1 MKNIEQIAK
10 KLGIKKS
17 QLYVHGPYIAKLLID
32 DKPIEKKKAKLVLV
46 TAMTP
51 TKAGEGKTTTSIGL
65 TDGLNKVLKKQDKVA
80 VACLR
85 QPSMGPLFGMKGG
98 ATGGGLATVEPS
110 DNINVH
116 FTGDL
121 HAISSASLLIGA
133 MIENE
138 IYQGNSLNIDP
149 QRIVFPR
156 ALDVNDRSLREIDV
170 MSKTGKDMNK
180 TVITAASEI
189 MTIFCLAK
197 DKDDFLK
204 RLGNITVAFNKDGD
218 PIYLRQLRINN
229 ALWLILKDAFYPNI
243 VQTRYGS
250 PALVHGGPF
259 ANIAH
264 GCCTYRSLKV
274 GMENADY
281 CITEAGFGADL
292 GGEKF
297 MDILC
302 NVDGLKPDL
311 TVMVCSVRALKLQG
325 GAQYADLDKEDTKSL
340 LLGLPNLLRHLKS
353 MKSFGVPIV
362 VSINRF
368 ATDTK
373 KELSTLKNA
382 LKENGYEAV
391 EYEGFAKG
399 EKGGVEIAKLI
410 LDKLESTKSE
420 YSPLYPGTN
429 NIKKTIKDIS
439 TKIYGAKDVEF
450 SETALKDLESFEKIV
465 GYPTY
470 VCIAKTPLSFS
481 DDPKV
486 MGAPNDFVIHVQGI
500 DYYSG
505 ANLVVVRTGA
515 IWLMPGLPKV
525 PAAVKMEGDN

>member
-1 MKNIEQIAK
+1 MKDIEKIAR
-10 KLGIKKS
+10 KLGISKDS
-17 QLYVHGPYIAKLLID
+17 LYHYGPYIAKIMTD
-32 DKPIEKKKAKLVLV
+32 DKPIQRKKAKLVLV

-65 TDGLNKVLKKQDKVA
+65 TDGLNRVLRKDGKVA

-98 ATGGGLATVEPS
+98 ATGGGKASVEPS

-121 HAISSASLLIGA
+121 HAISSASLLISA
-133 MIENE
+133 VIENE
-138 IYQGNSLNIDP
+138 IYQGNSLGIDP
-149 QRIVFPR
+149 TKIVFPR

-170 MSKTGKDMNK
+170 MSKVGTDKNK

-189 MTIFCLAK
+189 MTIFCLSK
-197 DKDDFLK
+197 DRKDFMD
-204 RLGNITVAFNKDGD
+204 RLGRITVAYDKDGN
-218 PIYLRQLRINN
+218 PIYLKQLRINN
-229 ALWLILKDAFYPNI
+229 ALWLILKDAFQPNI
-243 VQTRYGS
+243 VQTMYGS

-274 GMENADY
+274 GIENADY

-325 GAQYADLDKEDTKSL
+325 GASYADLANEDVESMLK
-340 LLGLPNLLRHLKS
+340 GLPNLLRHLES
-353 MKSFGVPIV
+353 MKSFGVPVV

-368 ATDTK
+368 STDSK
-373 KELSTLKNA
+373 KELSTLRKA
-382 LKENGYEAV
+382 LNENGYECA
-391 EYEGFAKG
+391 EYEGFEKG
-399 EKGGVEIAKLI
+399 ERGGVEIARLV
-410 LDKLESTKSE
+410 LDSLEEKRSD
-420 YSPLYPGTN
+420 YAPLYEGSYDV
-429 NIKKTIKDIS
+429 KETIRQIS
-439 TKIYGAKDVEF
+439 QRIYGAKDVEF
-450 SETALKDLESFEKIV
+450 SDRSLEDLASFEKV
-465 GYPTY
+465 LSKPTY
-470 VCIAKTPLSFS
+470 VCIAKTPLSFT

-486 MGAPNDFVIHVQGI
+486 MGAPTDFVIHVQGM

-525 PAAVKMEGDN
+525 PAAVKMEED